1 MRRSSRCRGDLR
13 LRGLGT
19 QDPLVEGGLG
29 GQLLSETAELL
40 EEMSQGSSMGRRGG
54 TTNGLCDVV
63 LNEGLEGV
71 PFLGHGIEGSPEG
84 GGLGDEVSWS
94 VEWEGA

>member
-1 MRRSSRCRGDLR
+1 M
-13 LRGLGT
+13 GT

-54 TTNGLCDVV
+54 TTDGLGDVV
-63 LNEGLEGV
+63 LNEGLK
-71 PFLGHGIEGSPEG
+71 
-84 GGLGDEVSWS
+84 
-94 VEWEGA
+94 